1 MVVCMCAAL
10 RLGETGNDAGD
21 AATALVAWGNAWLTG
36 HVGPDEAVDAIEKL
50 AGPQIL
56 SGGAAIMSTGPE
68 LPGTAGLP
76 GGLNGLGGLADSE
89 RDGPGGDTPDG
100 DTGGSPPEQARQGQ
114 PGEVTLRRGLG
125 DLRVG
130 GLIGLR
136 LALPA
141 PGDPLGLTGP
151 PAFNRCALEA
161 GAAVI
166 AVLPGR
172 AVGLVPSED
181 RRGSSYVGVRWESH
195 EAVPGTPDVP
205 ALPDADRQLML
216 AMRDATEVL
225 LTVDD
230 VAGVPPEI
238 TDALADLRDP
248 DRGDHPLA
256 PGYPQRAHRV
266 AALAQRLSLVVDLA
280 RRMDDRGLTADQMRR
295 RAEALR
301 LLDRAVRRA
310 RVAACNSAFDPVP

>member
-10 RLGETGNDAGD
+10 RRGETGTDAGD
-21 AATALVAWGNAWLTG
+21 VATALVAWGNAWLTG
-36 HVGPDEAVDAIEKL
+36 HVGLDEAVDAVEKI

-56 SGGAAIMSTGPE
+56 RGGAP
-68 LPGTAGLP
+68 
-76 GGLNGLGGLADSE
+76 
-89 RDGPGGDTPDG
+89 R
-100 DTGGSPPEQARQGQ
+100 
-114 PGEVTLRRGLG
+114 EVTLRRGLG
-125 DLRVG
+125 DLRVDG
-130 GLIGLR
+130 MSGLR

-151 PAFNRCALEA
+151 PVLNRAALDA

-172 AVGLVPSED
+172 AVGLVPAED
-181 RRGSSYVGVRWESH
+181 RRGSSYVGVRWEPH
-195 EAVPGTPDVP
+195 DAAPGTPDVP
-205 ALPDADRQLML
+205 PLPDADRQLTL

-230 VAGVPPEI
+230 VAGAQPEI

-248 DRGDHPLA
+248 DRNDHPLA

-280 RRMDDRGLTADQMRR
+280 RRMDGHALTAEQTRR
-295 RAEALR
+295 RADALR

>member
-1 MVVCMCAAL
+1 MCAGL
-10 RLGETGNDAGD
+10 RRDATGNDAGD
-21 AATALVAWGNAWLTG
+21 TATALVAWGNAWLTG
-36 HVGPDEAVDAIEKL
+36 HVGLDEGVDAVEKI
-50 AGPQIL
+50 AGPQIV
-56 SGGAAIMSTGPE
+56 SGVTFAVAGSGAAP
-68 LPGTAGLP
+68 
-76 GGLNGLGGLADSE
+76 
-89 RDGPGGDTPDG
+89 
-100 DTGGSPPEQARQGQ
+100 
-114 PGEVTLRRGLG
+114 PGEVQLRSGLG
-125 DLRVG
+125 DLRVH
-130 GLIGLR
+130 GLSGLR

-151 PAFNRCALEA
+151 PGFNRAAIDA

-166 AVLPGR
+166 AVLPDR
-172 AVGLVPSED
+172 TVGLVPAED
-181 RRGSSYVGVRWESH
+181 RRGSSYVGVRWEAH
-195 EAVPGTPDVP
+195 DTAPGTPDVP
-205 ALPDADRQLML
+205 ALPDADRQLTL
-216 AMRDATEVL
+216 AMREATEVL

-238 TDALADLRDP
+238 TDTLADLRDP

-266 AALAQRLSLVVDLA
+266 AALAGRLALVVELA
-280 RRMDDRGLTADQMRR
+280 RSMDDQGLTADQMRR

>member
-1 MVVCMCAAL
+1 MCAGVRRDA
-10 RLGETGNDAGD
+10 TGSDAGD

-36 HVGPDEAVDAIEKL
+36 HVGLDEAVDAVEKV

-56 SGGAAIMSTGPE
+56 SDVPAGAGAAA
-68 LPGTAGLP
+68 PGEA
-76 GGLNGLGGLADSE
+76 
-89 RDGPGGDTPDG
+89 GPGD
-100 DTGGSPPEQARQGQ
+100 
-114 PGEVTLRRGLG
+114 VTLRRGLG
-125 DLRVG
+125 DLRVNG
-130 GLIGLR
+130 MTGLR

-151 PAFNRCALEA
+151 PGFNRAAVDA

-166 AVLPGR
+166 AVLADRG
-172 AVGLVPSED
+172 VGLVPGED
-181 RRGSSYVGVRWESH
+181 RRGSSYVGVRWQCH
-195 EAVPGTPDVP
+195 DAAPGPPDVP
-205 ALPDADRQLML
+205 PLPDADRQLML

-230 VAGVPPEI
+230 VDGVPPEI

-266 AALAQRLSLVVDLA
+266 AALAGRLALVVDLA
-280 RRMDDRGLTADQMRR
+280 RLLEGQGLTADQMRR
-295 RAEALR
+295 RSEALR

-310 RVAACNSAFDPVP
+310 RVAACNSAFDPVS